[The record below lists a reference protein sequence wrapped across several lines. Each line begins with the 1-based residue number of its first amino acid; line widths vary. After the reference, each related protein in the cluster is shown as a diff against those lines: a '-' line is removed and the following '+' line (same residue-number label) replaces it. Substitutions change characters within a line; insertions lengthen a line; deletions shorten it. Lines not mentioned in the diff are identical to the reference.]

1 MNSSV
6 SKTICL
12 KRFWYIYI
20 NIGDDKMSIEEQMEE
35 WKMKRNEK
43 ARKEAE
49 IIDLVVNE
57 ALGK

>member
-1 MNSSV
+1 
-6 SKTICL
+6 
-12 KRFWYIYI
+12 
-20 NIGDDKMSIEEQMEE
+20 MSIEEQMEE